1 MGASVRIAVLF
12 LLISAAVAVPAGD
25 SKWIPKIDGMYD
37 NFKISLCM
45 ILCYGHHKSINIL

>member
-37 NFKISLCM
+37 SFNISLCM
-45 ILCYGHHKSINIL
+45 ILCYGHHKSINNL

>member
-25 SKWIPKIDGMYD
+25 SKWIPKIDGMYG
-37 NFKISLCM
+37 NFNISLCM
-45 ILCYGHHKSINIL
+45 ILFYGHHKSIIY